1 MNKEKI
7 VFANG
12 TELEYDSIS
21 AGTDALTIGIIGGN
35 VADVESIFREAGQEN
50 LETIKQVDAE
60 GNQQAVHKLYDI
72 FYQITIYIDA
82 IEVGEEKKNL
92 VEVTLKK
99 EGELEARIRQLEK
112 LVAFGSG
119 GTSEEVTTLKSRVD
133 GVEKGM
139 ESIEKAILNGEV
151 KE

>member
-21 AGTDALTIGIIGGN
+21 AGTDALTIGIIDGDA
-35 VADVESIFREAGQEN
+35 VTLESIFREAGQEN

-72 FYQITIYIDA
+72 FSQIAVYIDA
-82 IEVGEEKKNL
+82 IEVSGEKKNL
-92 VEVTLKK
+92 MEVTLKK

-112 LVAFGSG
+112 LVASSG
-119 GTSEEVTTLKSRVD
+119 GGAPEEVAALKSRVD

-151 KE
+151 EE

>member
-82 IEVGEEKKNL
+82 IEGEEKKNL

-112 LVAFGSG
+112 LVASGSG
-119 GTSEEVTTLKSRVD
+119 GTSEEVTALKSRVD

>member
-7 VFANG
+7 VFENG

-21 AGTDALTIGIIGGN
+21 AGTDALTIGIIDGD
-35 VADVESIFREAGQEN
+35 AATLESTFREAGQEN

-72 FYQITIYIDA
+72 FSQIAVYIDA
-82 IEVGEEKKNL
+82 IEVSGEKKNL
-92 VEVTLKK
+92 VEVTLEK

-112 LVAFGSG
+112 LVASG
-119 GTSEEVTTLKSRVD
+119 GGGASEGVTELKSRVD
-133 GVEKGM
+133 EVEKDV
-139 ESIEKAILNGEV
+139 ESIEKAILNEEV
-151 KE
+151 EE

>member
-21 AGTDALTIGIIGGN
+21 APDTLTIGIIGGSASDLEA
-35 VADVESIFREAGQEN
+35 VFREVGQEN
-50 LETIKQVDAE
+50 LETIKQMDAE

-72 FYQITIYIDA
+72 LAQISVHIDA
-82 IEVGEEKKNL
+82 IEVSGEKKNL
-92 VEVTLKK
+92 VEVTLEK

-112 LVAFGSG
+112 LVASG
-119 GTSEEVTTLKSRVD
+119 GGGASEGVTELKSRVD
-133 GVEKGM
+133 EVEKDV
-139 ESIEKAILNGEV
+139 ESIEKAILNEEV
-151 KE
+151 EK

>member
-12 TELEYDSIS
+12 VELPYDSIS
-21 AGTDALTIGIIGGN
+21 ASTDALIIGIIGGN
-35 VADVESIFREAGQEN
+35 VADLESIFREAGQEN

-72 FYQITIYIDA
+72 LAQISVHIDA
-82 IEVGEEKKNL
+82 IEVSGEKKNL
-92 VEVTLKK
+92 VEVTLEK

-112 LVAFGSG
+112 LVASGG
-119 GTSEEVTTLKSRVD
+119 GTSEEVTALKNRVD

-151 KE
+151 EE